1 VKAASWCVAI
11 LVLAAGSFV
20 APAADQPARIWV
32 NLVSPTGG
40 AQVIGETVLAAEVVA
55 IDEVRDVVFYVDGRP
70 VGVLSTAPYRMRLD
84 FGDDNRSRTIEVVA
98 TDSQGAQARHRIQT
112 EPVPISAEYA
122 VDLQQLY
129 VTVTDNGEWVDDL
142 DFGHFRVLDQGDPQK
157 VVTFARGDIPF
168 TAVLMIDSSASM
180 FGSKLEAAR
189 SGATAFIRGMHE
201 LDQGKV
207 MVFSDVIQNSTTFS
221 SIPEVLTA
229 GLIGA
234 TGQGGTAVNDALYAS
249 LKLLANRQGRRLVI
263 LLSDG
268 IDTHSVLSHKDVL
281 ASARRSQTMV
291 FWIRL
296 LERGERADVD
306 DRREFAS
313 SWRTPADYRHQLA
326 SLRELVQSSGG
337 RVIPA
342 RSPSEIE
349 PIFVEILRE
358 LRQQYAL
365 GYYPTDQKND
375 GRWRKVRVR
384 VDRPGVSVRTHDGY
398 LDY

>member
-1 VKAASWCVAI
+1 MKAASRCVAI
-11 LVLAAGSFV
+11 LVLAAGSVV

-32 NLVSPTGG
+32 NLGSPTDG

-55 IDEVRDVVFYVDGRP
+55 IEEVRDVVFYVDGRP
-70 VGVLSTAPYRMRLD
+70 VGVLSTAPYRMQLD
-84 FGDDNRSRTIEVVA
+84 LGDDNRPRTIEVVA
-98 TDSQGAQARHRIQT
+98 TDIQGAQARHRIRTQ
-112 EPVPISAEYA
+112 PVAISAEYA

-129 VTVTDNGEWVDDL
+129 VTVTHHGEWVDDL
-142 DFGHFRVLDQGDPQK
+142 DAADFRVADQGDQQK
-157 VVTFARGDIPF
+157 IVTFARGDIPF

-180 FGSKLEAAR
+180 YGSKLEAAR
-189 SGATAFIRGMHE
+189 SGATAFIHGMHE

-207 MVFSDVIQNSTTFS
+207 MVFSDVIQNSTAFS
-221 SIPEVLTA
+221 SIPEVLAA

-268 IDTHSVLSHKDVL
+268 VDTHSVLSDQNVL
-281 ASARRSQTMV
+281 ESARRSQAMV

-296 LERGERADVD
+296 LERGERVDAD
-306 DRREFAS
+306 DRRQFAS
-313 SWRTPADYRHQLA
+313 SWRTPDDYRRQLA
-326 SLRELVQSSGG
+326 SLKQLVESSGG

-365 GYYPTDQKND
+365 GYYPTDHKND
-375 GRWRKVRVR
+375 GSWRKVRVR
-384 VDRPGVSVRTHDGY
+384 VDRPGVTVRTHDGY